1 MKVFLAI
8 VGFVFLVSAC
18 QTDRARYNIT
28 PAEKI
33 DPPIG
38 MFPDG
43 ANEKSWA
50 GSIVSYNLKSNKET
64 VLKNPAEIMNTL
76 AYFEWLSNDL
86 KNQFNIPP
94 YKLKKLLDARD
105 KFRELIKMNANTTAQ
120 AAVNDY
126 MALSQV
132 LKITGSTKPEEIE
145 EIAARRLSLNAL
157 KSKIDKAI
165 KAIQEKQTPTSSP
178 S

>member
-1 MKVFLAI
+1 M
-8 VGFVFLVSAC
+8 
-18 QTDRARYNIT
+18 
-28 PAEKI
+28 
-33 DPPIG
+33 
-38 MFPDG
+38 
-43 ANEKSWA
+43 
-50 GSIVSYNLKSNKET
+50 
-64 VLKNPAEIMNTL
+64 
-76 AYFEWLSNDL
+76 